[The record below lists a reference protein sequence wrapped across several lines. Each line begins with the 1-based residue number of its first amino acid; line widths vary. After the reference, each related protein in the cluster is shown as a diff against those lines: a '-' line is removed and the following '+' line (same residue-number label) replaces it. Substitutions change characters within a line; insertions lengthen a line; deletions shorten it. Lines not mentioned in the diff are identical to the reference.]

1 MLSGVII
8 QQAERLYFSSSYISF
23 LQQLDSRSSKILQEY
38 GSRTGLLN
46 TNKSSPGDEPWGVKE
61 CEAACAC
68 RSPVTQKS
76 RSQARP
82 PLDALQQS
90 SALASEDYSSQSD
103 KKSNSEAWNVQC
115 CPGSVERRQQVWMWL
130 RLNCSASYVLS
141 FFTIRRVIGTATVNG
156 QRR

>member
-1 MLSGVII
+1 MNLG
-8 QQAERLYFSSSYISF
+8 E
-23 LQQLDSRSSKILQEY
+23 
-38 GSRTGLLN
+38 
-46 TNKSSPGDEPWGVKE
+46 E

-103 KKSNSEAWNVQC
+103 EKSNTKPGVGGVAQAPSSEGNRHECDCVPIWGV
-115 CPGSVERRQQVWMWL
+115 
-130 RLNCSASYVLS
+130 SYVLS
-141 FFTIRRVIGTATVNG
+141 FFTIRRVTGTATVNG

>member
-1 MLSGVII
+1 MDLELGCLT
-8 QQAERLYFSSSYISF
+8 R
-23 LQQLDSRSSKILQEY
+23 K
-38 GSRTGLLN
+38 
-46 TNKSSPGDEPWGVKE
+46 NKSSPGDEPQGAKV

-103 KKSNSEAWNVQC
+103 KKSNSEAWNVRC
-115 CPGSVERRQQVWMWL
+115 CSGSVERRQQ
-130 RLNCSASYVLS
+130 A
-141 FFTIRRVIGTATVNG
+141 
-156 QRR
+156 